1 MRNRFATT
9 LAAVGAAA
17 VVSLSGAALAQHA
30 MHHGPAGGGDFVHA
44 ITELKS
50 QLNLNTSQQ
59 TMWDSVVAQGKA
71 AMDTGRANFGK
82 VRTAMT
88 AELAKPEPDLAAV
101 AAVSDDVQA
110 SNAALHKQVRA
121 SWLAL
126 YATFTPDQKAVVKQ
140 ALTQRMAKMD
150 GFRERMKERRAGKT
164 PPA

>member
-1 MRNRFATT
+1 MRNRLMTT
-9 LAAVGAAA
+9 LAAVGAAT
-17 VVSLSGAALAQHA
+17 VVSVSGAAFAQHP
-30 MHHGPAGGGDFVHA
+30 MHHGAGGDFVHA
-44 ITELKS
+44 ISELKT

-59 TMWDSVVAQGKA
+59 GMWDSVVAQGKA
-71 AMDTGRANFGK
+71 AMTTGRANFGK

-140 ALTQRMAKMD
+140 ALSQRMAKMD
-150 GFRERMKERRAGKT
+150 SFRDEMKARHAGQT

>member
-1 MRNRFATT
+1 MRNRLMTT

-17 VVSLSGAALAQHA
+17 VVSVSGAALAQHP
-30 MHHGPAGGGDFVHA
+30 MHHGGPGAGGDFVHA
-44 ITELKS
+44 IAELKS

-59 TMWDSVVAQGKA
+59 TMWDNVVAQGKA
-71 AMDTGRANFGK
+71 AMDTGRANYGK
-82 VRTAMT
+82 VKTAMT

-101 AAVSDDVQA
+101 AAVADHVQA
-110 SNAALHKQVRA
+110 SNAALHKQVSA

-140 ALTQRMAKMD
+140 ALSQRLARMESFRDKM
-150 GFRERMKERRAGKT
+150 KSRRAA